1 MNTVIMVIAII
12 AGPILAVQAQKWVE
26 RLRKRKELKEGIFH
40 TLMTTRG
47 TPMDRDRIRALNM
60 IDLAFSINRRKEKKV
75 VHAWRTH
82 HDHLY
87 SAPAD
92 RGASDYKTKFDMWNT
107 KNGELFNELLFQMA
121 TSLRYSFDKVHLK
134 RGGYT
139 PGGWDIDEIAR
150 LYLRD
155 SVVDLFQGKKS
166 FPVRIVEST
175 SAEKTKP
182 SDEDSSKPPKEDN
195 KQENPARKLEPSDSS
210 TTV

>member
-1 MNTVIMVIAII
+1 MVIAII

-26 RLRKRKELKEGIFH
+26 RLRKRKEHKEGIFH

-47 TPMDRDRIRALNM
+47 TPMDRDRVRALNM

-75 VHAWRTH
+75 VHAWRTY

-87 SAPAD
+87 SAPFD
-92 RGASDYKTKFDMWNT
+92 REASDYKTKFDMWNT
-107 KNGELFNELLFQMA
+107 KSNELFNELLFQMA
-121 TSLRYSFDKVHLK
+121 TSLTYSFDKVHLK

-166 FPVRIVEST
+166 FPVHIVEPT
-175 SAEKTKP
+175 PAEKTKP
-182 SDEDSSKPPKEDN
+182 SDKDSSKPSKPSKEDVQQEKASN
-195 KQENPARKLEPSDSS
+195 KPPTA
-210 TTV
+210 